1 MPPSLSYFHMAA
13 QDYYYLKE
21 RNNRRHIDS
30 IYDFI
35 PCFYTGYT
43 KQCRKLLNKGQ
54 NKENKLN

>member
-1 MPPSLSYFHMAA
+1 MAA

-30 IYDFI
+30 IYDFM

-43 KQCRKLLNKGQ
+43 KQSRKLLNKGQ
-54 NKENKLN
+54 NKKNKIN

>member
-1 MPPSLSYFHMAA
+1 MAA

-30 IYDFI
+30 IYDCM
-35 PCFYTGYT
+35 PYFYTGYT
-43 KQCRKLLNKGQ
+43 KQSREPLNTSQ